1 MVEVLE
7 GVKEDADAVPV
18 ILPAED
24 GALDV
29 VRVSDEPDRQA
40 CAHAVPRLG
49 LEARKGGAG
58 AGGAPSPYRCID
70 VPLARSSRVAL
81 HSGAA
86 SGVRDATQPFCDW
99 RSPVRR
105 RKLRCTTAEPP
116 TSNAVR
122 SRIPV

>member
-7 GVKEDADAVPV
+7 GVEEDAHACPV
-18 ILPAED
+18 VLAAED
-24 GALDV
+24 GPLDV
-29 VRVSDEPDRQA
+29 VRVGDEPDRQT
-40 CAHAVPRLG
+40 CARTVRRLG
-49 LEARKGGAG
+49 LAACDAGVG

-86 SGVRDATQPFCDW
+86 IGVRAATQPFCDW

-105 RKLRCTTAEPP
+105 TKLRCTTAEPP
-116 TSNAVR
+116 TSNMVR
-122 SRIPV
+122 SRMPV

>member
-7 GVKEDADAVPV
+7 GVKEDAHACPV
-18 ILPAED
+18 VLAAED
-24 GALDV
+24 GPLDV
-29 VRVSDEPDRQA
+29 VRVGDEPDRQT
-40 CAHAVPRLG
+40 CARTVPRLG
-49 LEARKGGAG
+49 LEACDAGVG

-86 SGVRDATQPFCDW
+86 IGVRAATQPFCDC

-105 RKLRCTTAEPP
+105 TKLRCTTAEPP
-116 TSNAVR
+116 TSNMVR
-122 SRIPV
+122 SRMPV